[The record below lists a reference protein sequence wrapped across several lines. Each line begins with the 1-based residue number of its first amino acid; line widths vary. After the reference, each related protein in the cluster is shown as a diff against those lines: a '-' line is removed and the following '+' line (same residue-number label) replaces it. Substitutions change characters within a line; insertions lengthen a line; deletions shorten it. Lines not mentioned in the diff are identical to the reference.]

1 MIQQKHVLSWGLG
14 SLGVAIF
21 FNTQTVLLTRYMTDE
36 LGIAAGVAGLLLLL
50 SKLYDAVTDPLM
62 GWITDRTKSK
72 WGRRRPWLIIG
83 GVGSA
88 MAFIYLFN
96 VPSNISVITAIFIGL
111 IAYSTFYTIFNVPYL
126 AMPAE
131 MSTLP
136 LERTRLMAW
145 RVRAIGMGQLIG
157 SSFAPMMVFWFGGGR
172 SAHGKMAIILGFV
185 AMIAII
191 FCFLGTKGANQTVPK
206 LKTKLSLKDSTK
218 LILENKPFLFLIITK
233 FLQLTATAI
242 MLASMAY
249 FFQHWLKREFND
261 LGLYFAISSVIII
274 LVQPFWMSLVKK
286 YSKAE
291 LYQVAAVGYA
301 LISLSWYFSDPQ
313 TGMFWILFRSSLY
326 GIFAGGLLL
335 LGQAML
341 PDTIHYDWQ
350 QTGLRREG
358 IFAGLYTTAEKL
370 SFAVG
375 GAMAGLFLQY
385 FGYQSSQSGE
395 VVIQSSTTIS
405 GIYFLAAVMPAL
417 LMLLSCVPLKYYR
430 LKENDLA
437 QE

>member
-21 FNTQTVLLTRYMTDE
+21 FNTQTVLLTRFMTDE

-83 GVGSA
+83 GVGTA

-136 LERTRLMAW
+136 LERTRLVAW

-249 FFQHWLKREFND
+249 FFQHWLKKEFND
-261 LGLYFAISSVIII
+261 LGL
-274 LVQPFWMSLVKK
+274 
-286 YSKAE
+286 
-291 LYQVAAVGYA
+291 
-301 LISLSWYFSDPQ
+301 
-313 TGMFWILFRSSLY
+313 
-326 GIFAGGLLL
+326 
-335 LGQAML
+335 
-341 PDTIHYDWQ
+341 
-350 QTGLRREG
+350 
-358 IFAGLYTTAEKL
+358 
-370 SFAVG
+370 
-375 GAMAGLFLQY
+375 
-385 FGYQSSQSGE
+385 
-395 VVIQSSTTIS
+395 
-405 GIYFLAAVMPAL
+405 
-417 LMLLSCVPLKYYR
+417 
-430 LKENDLA
+430 
-437 QE
+437 

>member
-21 FNTQTVLLTRYMTDE
+21 FNTQTVLLTRFMTDE

-131 MSTLP
+131 MSSLP

-249 FFQHWLKREFND
+249 FFQHWLKKEFND

-301 LISLSWYFSDPQ
+301 LVSLSWYFSDPQ

-370 SFAVG
+370 SFAIG

-430 LKENDLA
+430 LEENDLA